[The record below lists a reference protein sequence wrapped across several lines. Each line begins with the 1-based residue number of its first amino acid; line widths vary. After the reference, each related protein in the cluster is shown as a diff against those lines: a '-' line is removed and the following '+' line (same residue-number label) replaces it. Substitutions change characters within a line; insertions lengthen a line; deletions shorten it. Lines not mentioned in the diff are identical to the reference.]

1 MSTRRMKKA
10 MVSRPRK
17 QGRKPNGAARRSAA
31 VIPRPGPIASYEIVR
46 SKLLRFVCNS
56 SFGGNITFQNLLD
69 CILFT
74 TTATV
79 PYDLFYMVRMKKIT
93 IWCLGALGT
102 AETVQ
107 VVFDGTTAGSQGDR
121 VLHSSTSMGI
131 EPAFLSCGPK
141 KDTLSANFQISST
154 ANCFQ
159 LIVPV
164 GAVIDLMC
172 DYKSDSLG
180 NATAAQNVSVG
191 SDVGCIAYRGL
202 DGLAQATSKFSPP
215 NGVYTI

>member
-1 MSTRRMKKA
+1 M
-10 MVSRPRK
+10 
-17 QGRKPNGAARRSAA
+17 
-31 VIPRPGPIASYEIVR
+31 IPRPGPIGSYEIVR

-56 SFGGNITFQNLLD
+56 SFAGNLTYQNLLD
-69 CILFT
+69 CVLFT
-74 TTATV
+74 TSATA

-102 AETVQ
+102 SESVQ

-121 VLHSSTSMGI
+121 QLHSSQSMGI
-131 EPAFLSCGPK
+131 EPAFLSCSPK
-141 KDTLSANFQISST
+141 KDTLAANYQVSSSAV
-154 ANCFQ
+154 CFN
-159 LIVPV
+159 LIVPT
-164 GAVIDLMC
+164 GAVIDIMC

-180 NATAAQNVSVG
+180 NAIAAQNVSVG

-202 DGLAQATSKFSPP
+202 DGLAVATSKFSPP